1 MTATPAPSPQPAPE
15 ALSKQRLRVW
25 LRLLRLNK
33 GVESELRER
42 LRCEF
47 ATTLPR
53 FDVMAA
59 LYRSGDGLKMS
70 ELSRL
75 LMVSNGNVTGIVDRL
90 TQDGLILRAAVP
102 GDRRAARACLT
113 AKGRAEFER
122 QAAAHEIWV
131 DELLGALDEEDCAHM
146 LDHLASARATPPKE
160 KI

>member
-1 MTATPAPSPQPAPE
+1 MTATPASTPQPAPE

-33 GVESELRER
+33 RVEAELRER
-42 LRCEF
+42 LRQEF

-90 TQDGLILRAAVP
+90 TEDGLILRAAVP
-102 GDRRAARACLT
+102 GDRRAARARLT
-113 AKGRAEFER
+113 SKGRTEFER
-122 QAAAHEIWV
+122 QAAAHEEWV
-131 DELLGALDEEDCAHM
+131 GELLGGLGEEDCAHM
-146 LDHLASARATPPKE
+146 IAHLATARATPPE
-160 KI
+160 DKI